1 MANQNAKIDQNY
13 KKTLIAITD
22 DANQEI
28 RRVLVDPTT
37 GRLKCTAVIASG
49 LMTSLNGLTDAVQTF
64 AVGTAGTDFNIS
76 SALSIH
82 TFNIPDASATARGL
96 ITTGAQTIAGAKT
109 FNDTIAGSISGN
121 AGTITVADTASA
133 TCYVGLYEAAS
144 GSLAGKTDA
153 GITYDATSGTLTATY
168 FAGDG
173 SGLTNIGATAATA
186 VSFLAKAGEAL
197 KKGQAVYIGGGS
209 SALPVVYKAN
219 CTLADKTRAVGL
231 AAADASINADVL
243 IRRAGTLTLVDTRA
257 TNTDVN
263 PNAETWAEGDLLF
276 ETAGGGLTKTR
287 PTSGRCVKV
296 AYSLKGSDQT
306 DTLLAYPMEN
316 PVWSTCAIN
325 ESVVARLGDNDG
337 ATKFSVRD
345 YANNEVGYVNSDG
358 GAAFTG
364 LALGAGNLTMTGSLA
379 ATGSRITKGWFT
391 DLECTNAIAAN
402 ITGNA
407 AGLSATLALTSGGT
421 GLATIALGSVLVA
434 NVADTLVALTH
445 AAAGT
450 KVLTNTAGAIS
461 WEDAAAGDG
470 ASKALDNLASVA
482 INTSLISDTDNTD
495 DLGSADKAWKDLYIR
510 TIKIDGATSGTITI
524 QGAAEA
530 GTYTLTL
537 PVDDGTN
544 GQVLS
549 TNGSGVLSWIDN
561 GAGGG
566 ASTSLDNL
574 ASVAINTS
582 LISDTDSTD
591 DLGSSAKYWANTY
604 TDKIYLNST
613 ASIDGAVAGNLQVVG
628 NIIPAT
634 TDTVALGS
642 ATNMMSDLFLASG
655 AVVNFNNGDVTLTH
669 SENTLTLGGGNL
681 ALGANDL
688 TMTGS
693 IAATANRVT
702 KGWFTDLEC
711 TNSITING
719 TAISSIYLGLAGG
732 TMTGDIQ
739 LGETDIKLDAELSGD
754 EKWSGIVIAGTA
766 GSTIAQG
773 EVCFLASDGK
783 WDKVDGILDGTDTGF
798 SKQLGICLVAA
809 GDTEATEM
817 LVYGKVRS
825 AKFPALT
832 VGSAV
837 YLSDTAGELV
847 VAQPSTTNFAIRI
860 VGYAI
865 TAEDLFFNPSN
876 DYIVRI

>member
-13 KKTLIAITD
+13 KKTLTAITD

-49 LMTSLNGLTDAVQTF
+49 LITSLNGLTDAVQTF

-109 FNDTIAGSISGN
+109 FNNTIAGSIS
-121 AGTITVADTASA
+121 
-133 TCYVGLYEAAS
+133 
-144 GSLAGKTDA
+144 
-153 GITYDATSGTLTATY
+153 
-168 FAGDG
+168 
-173 SGLTNIGATAATA
+173 
-186 VSFLAKAGEAL
+186 
-197 KKGQAVYIGGGS
+197 
-209 SALPVVYKAN
+209 
-219 CTLADKTRAVGL
+219 
-231 AAADASINADVL
+231 
-243 IRRAGTLTLVDTRA
+243 
-257 TNTDVN
+257 
-263 PNAETWAEGDLLF
+263 
-276 ETAGGGLTKTR
+276 
-287 PTSGRCVKV
+287 
-296 AYSLKGSDQT
+296 
-306 DTLLAYPMEN
+306 
-316 PVWSTCAIN
+316 
-325 ESVVARLGDNDG
+325 
-337 ATKFSVRD
+337 
-345 YANNEVGYVNSDG
+345 
-358 GAAFTG
+358 
-364 LALGAGNLTMTGSLA
+364 
-379 ATGSRITKGWFT
+379 
-391 DLECTNAIAAN
+391 
-402 ITGNA
+402 GNA

-566 ASTSLDNL
+566 ASTALDNL

-591 DLGSSAKYWANTY
+591 DLGSSAKYWANAY
-604 TDKIYLNST
+604 IDKIYLNQYSYIT
-613 ASIDGAVAGNLQVVG
+613 DYLGNGIGIKTLAGFVFEPRTNGDNYINFGIVAQTTENRAGTDFYFGGSKGNGTGRGGILQFYAGQGSSSGSNGGYTIIAGGDATAGNGNGGDVIFFVG
-628 NIIPAT
+628 QKQGSGTNGKYKFYGQTGGKYGILDFESIATSDKTFTFPNLTGTIPVIASSALSPIT
-634 TDTVALGS
+634 TDSAALGTTS
-642 ATNMMSDLFLASG
+642 LMWSDLFLASG

-669 SENTLTLGGGNL
+669 SENALTLGGGNL

-809 GDTEATEM
+809 GDTGATEM